1 MSRRKKTSSLVLDS
15 AQARAAGLES
25 IDPQLDLG
33 GGLTLASFKAA
44 ITEAQGKMTAYNTL
58 LSQVDEAANGFADA
72 ERKLR
77 DLRDRTLAGIAA
89 RYGRD
94 SDQYQMAGGTR
105 SSERRRRPAK
115 AALSAGSP
123 ASG

>member
-44 ITEAQGKMTAYNTL
+44 ITETQGKMTAYNTL
-58 LSQVDEAANGFADA
+58 LSQVDEAANGFAEA

-77 DLRDRTLAGIAA
+77 DLRDRTLAGVAA
-89 RYGRD
+89 RYGRS

-105 SSERRRRPAK
+105 PSERKRRTARPTPTPPTPPTA
-115 AALSAGSP
+115 
-123 ASG
+123 